1 MQTLEPSVTDPI
13 QLFQQLQAQLRDR
26 WKSIEQFDNSDC
38 DILIVPSLTLDQEE
52 LSKIKGIYHYEERLL
67 FSLIRLR
74 NPRTRLVYVTSQP
87 IHPSIIDYYLELL
100 HGVPFSHARDR
111 LLLLSVYDAS
121 SRSLTEKILERPR
134 LVNRIRQALRP
145 ERAYMVCFNS
155 TPLERDLSVSLGI
168 PLLALDPE
176 LLHWGTK
183 SGSRQIFAEC
193 GIPHP
198 DGSDL
203 VKTSDELAIEAANL
217 WERQPHLKRM
227 VVKLDEGFSGQGNA
241 LLNLHPLQG
250 VAPGVASHEQRV
262 QAIRDRFAHLSFQ
275 SDTETW
281 EHFSSRIPKLG
292 AIVEAF
298 IEGKIKRSPSV
309 QGRITPTGEVE
320 ILSTHDQIL
329 GGPDQQIFLG
339 CSFPADETYRLTL
352 QETGARIGRLLLNKG
367 ALGRFGVDFLAV
379 HYPDRVNAPQW
390 ELQAIEINLR
400 MGGTTHPFMA
410 LKLLT
415 NGRYEPSTGLF
426 YNQQGHPKYY
436 IASDNL
442 QKDRYRGLLP
452 SDLMDIMVEH
462 QLHFNTGTETGSI
475 FHLIGCLSEFGK
487 LGLTS
492 IGNSPQ
498 QAEDLYNQVIQVLD
512 EETRCNFQP
521 GVSTA
526 NQPPLEWESYPIKS
540 DKDC

>member
-1 MQTLEPSVTDPI
+1 MQTLEPSIADQAAI
-13 QLFQQLQAQLRDR
+13 FRQLQSQLRDR
-26 WKSIEQFDNSDC
+26 WKTVEQFDNSDC
-38 DILIVPSLTLDQEE
+38 DIVVVPSLTLDQEE
-52 LSKIKGIYHYEERLL
+52 LQKIKGIYHYEERLL

-74 NPRTRLVYVTSQP
+74 NPHTRLIYVTSQP

-100 HGVPFSHARDR
+100 HGIPFSHARDR
-111 LLLLSVYDAS
+111 LLLLSAYDAS
-121 SRSLTEKILERPR
+121 SRPLTEKILERPR
-134 LVNRIRQALRP
+134 LVKRIQAALRP

-168 PLLALDPE
+168 PLLALDPD

-183 SGSRQIFAEC
+183 SGSRQIFAETQ
-193 GIPHP
+193 IPHP

-203 VKTSDELAIEAANL
+203 VRTSEDLAVRAAQL
-217 WERQPHLKRM
+217 WERQPHLQRI

-241 LLNLHPLQG
+241 LLDLRSLQEF
-250 VAPGVASHEQRV
+250 APESAPHADRV
-262 QAIRDRFAHLSFQ
+262 QALHRAFERLSFQ
-275 SDTETW
+275 SATETW
-281 EHFSSRIPKLG
+281 EHFGGRIPQLG

-298 IEGKIKRSPSV
+298 IEGEEKRSPSV

-339 CSFPADETYRLTL
+339 CSFPADEAYRLSL
-352 QETGARIGRLLLNKG
+352 QEMGARIGRALAAKG
-367 ALGRFGVDFLAV
+367 ALGRFGVDFLGTRRSTESSESSV
-379 HYPDRVNAPQW
+379 SEWD
-390 ELQAIEINLR
+390 LQAIEINLR

-426 YNQQGHPKYY
+426 YNQQGQPKYY
-436 IASDNL
+436 VASDNL
-442 QKDRYRGLLP
+442 QKERYRGLLP

-462 QLHFNTGTETGSI
+462 QLHFNTGTETGSV
-475 FHLIGCLSEFGK
+475 FHLIGCLSEYGK

-498 QAEDLYNQVIQVLD
+498 QAEDLYNRVIQVLD
-512 EETRCNFQP
+512 DETR
-521 GVSTA
+521 SHH
-526 NQPPLEWESYPIKS
+526 PLGLQTSPHPCISWKA
-540 DKDC
+540 